1 MTRGENVQQRKQ
13 SKADSFKKIIK
24 FTGLV
29 RLIKVKERGH
39 KFTIP
44 KMMP

>member
-1 MTRGENVQQRKQ
+1 MYNRENIK

>member
-1 MTRGENVQQRKQ
+1 MYNRENIK
-13 SKADSFKKIIK
+13 SKADLFKKIIK

-29 RLIKVKERGH
+29 RLKIKVKERGH

-44 KMMP
+44 KMMS